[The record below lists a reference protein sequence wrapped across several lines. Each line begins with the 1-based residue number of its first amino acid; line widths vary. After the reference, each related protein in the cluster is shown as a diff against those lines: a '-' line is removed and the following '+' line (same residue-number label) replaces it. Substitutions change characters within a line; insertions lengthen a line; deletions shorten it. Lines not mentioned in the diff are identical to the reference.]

1 MTAKNDEMVKM
12 TLPKDNETILASK
25 YELYLPSKEA
35 LQEEVKKLAEA
46 QQKFDEAKDGAE
58 K

>member
-1 MTAKNDEMVKM
+1 MVKM
-12 TLPKDNETILASK
+12 TLPKDNKNILASK

-46 QQKFDEAKDGAE
+46 QRKFDEAKDGAE
-58 K
+58 E